1 MDENRGIW
9 RGKPLR
15 KSYFVEGYLSDY
27 SKKENRA
34 IIHEPTT
41 MESYEVD
48 TSTLGACSGETD
60 INGKK
65 VFEGDICVFKS
76 FYCDSTVYA
85 FIGDDGAEYNRG
97 VVEYKNGEFGILAEN
112 EWFRLR
118 NITVPGRDL
127 VVISNIYDNPD
138 PLLKTERFYVID
150 TETTGL
156 NPDEDEI
163 LQLSIVDE
171 SGCIICDRL
180 FRPERHE
187 SWEKAE
193 EINHIT
199 PSMVKREI
207 AFKQAVPQL
216 NAIFAQCGTIIGY
229 NTGFDLAFL
238 QKAGVEFREDIKVID
253 VQAIFTP
260 IAGEWDWE
268 QNKYKWQSLVKCA
281 EYCGYEW
288 RGNAHNS
295 LADALATLHCYKT
308 LAAKN
313 GVK

>member
-9 RGKPLR
+9 RGKPLH

-41 MESYEVD
+41 MESCEVD
-48 TSTLGACSGETD
+48 PSTLGECSGVPD
-60 INGKK
+60 IHKK
-65 VFEGDICVFKS
+65 MIFEGDICEFRS
-76 FYCDSTVYA
+76 FYYDNTVHCFECDEGLYC
-85 FIGDDGAEYNRG
+85 RG
-97 VVEYKNGEFGILAEN
+97 EVEYRNGEFGLCVEDD
-112 EWFRLR
+112 WFRLSGLLAD
-118 NITVPGRDL
+118 GRDL
-127 VVISNIYDNPD
+127 AVIGNIHDDPA

-171 SGCIICDRL
+171 CGGVICDRL

-193 EINHIT
+193 EINHIS
-199 PSMVKREI
+199 PGMVKNEI
-207 AFKQAVPQL
+207 SFKQAVPQL
-216 NAIFAQCGTIIGY
+216 NAIFAQRGTVIGY
-229 NTGFDLAFL
+229 RTGFDLAFL
-238 QKAGVEFREDIKVID
+238 KKAGVEFDEDIKVID
-253 VQAIFTP
+253 VQAMFMP

-268 QNKYKWQSLVKCA
+268 QNKYKWQSLVNCA
-281 EYCGYEW
+281 EYCGYKW
-288 RGNAHNS
+288 CGDPHNS

-308 LAAKN
+308 LTAKS
-313 GVK
+313 GTA